1 MDGESRIL
9 DKLTCQFKLP
19 NGEPCKRIVNKA
31 GNRCWQHARGF
42 SQKWKALVCNRTLL
56 FVCAVI
62 GVPSAYF
69 TFDSWRLS
77 RNDTDTNPL
86 HVTLTPGPPAKG
98 RLGVLKF
105 TAPKEGWLSQ
115 WGDTPPNV
123 LYGVTPGVDL
133 GPAKDQYRFI
143 LVARMDNPTIDQ
155 MEDTTILKS
164 VAYSIKNETTMLAIP
179 VSQDFLLR
187 VAPAHMV
194 YISLILLPSTV
205 HPDQIRKLADVEKRG
220 GGILATNAFL
230 YKTVTVVFPLTTAT
244 H

>member
-1 MDGESRIL
+1 MDGEPRIL

-19 NGEPCKRIVNKA
+19 NGEPCKRIVNRA
-31 GNRCWQHARGF
+31 GTRCWQHARGF
-42 SQKWKALVCNRTLL
+42 SQKWKALVSNRTLL
-56 FVCAVI
+56 FVCAVVGI
-62 GVPSAYF
+62 PSAYF

-98 RLGVLKF
+98 KLGVLKF

-115 WGDTPPNV
+115 WGDTPPNI
-123 LYGVTPGVDL
+123 LYAVTPGVDL

-143 LVARMDNPTIDQ
+143 LVARLDDPTIDQ
-155 MEDTTILKS
+155 REDTTIVKS
-164 VAYSIKNETTMLAIP
+164 VAYSIKNESTVLAIP

-187 VAPAHMV
+187 VGPAHMV

-230 YKTVTVVFPLTTAT
+230 YKTVTVVFPLTPAT

>member
-1 MDGESRIL
+1 
-9 DKLTCQFKLP
+9 
-19 NGEPCKRIVNKA
+19 
-31 GNRCWQHARGF
+31 
-42 SQKWKALVCNRTLL
+42 
-56 FVCAVI
+56 
-62 GVPSAYF
+62 
-69 TFDSWRLS
+69 
-77 RNDTDTNPL
+77 
-86 HVTLTPGPPAKG
+86 
-98 RLGVLKF
+98 
-105 TAPKEGWLSQ
+105 
-115 WGDTPPNV
+115 
-123 LYGVTPGVDL
+123 
-133 GPAKDQYRFI
+133 
-143 LVARMDNPTIDQ
+143 MDNPTIDQ

-205 HPDQIRKLADVEKRG
+205 HPDQIRKIADVEKRG